1 MTTLMRRNPFEEL
14 INRFPHDLFGGDRA
28 EAPAIEWSPRCDVT
42 ETDEA
47 ILVHAELPGV
57 DVAHMD
63 VTVAE
68 GILTLRGEKTTERK
82 EETEKRS
89 YSERFFGSF
98 ERSITIPAG
107 IDESA
112 IQATLKDG
120 VLEVRV
126 PKMEV
131 VKAAARKVEIKQP

>member
-1 MTTLMRRNPFEEL
+1 MTALMRRNPFEEF
-14 INRFPHDLFGGDRA
+14 INLFPRDLFGGERTETA
-28 EAPAIEWSPRCDVT
+28 AMEWSPRCDVT

-47 ILVHAELPGV
+47 IVVHAELPGV
-57 DVAHMD
+57 DVAHME

-68 GILTLRGEKTTERK
+68 GVLTLRGEKTTERK

-126 PKMEV
+126 PKVEV
-131 VKAAARKVEIKQP
+131 VKPEARKVEIKQP

>member
-1 MTTLMRRNPFEEL
+1 L
-14 INRFPHDLFGGDRA
+14 
-28 EAPAIEWSPRCDVT
+28 
-42 ETDEA
+42 
-47 ILVHAELPGV
+47 
-57 DVAHMD
+57 
-63 VTVAE
+63 
-68 GILTLRGEKTTERK
+68 K

-131 VKAAARKVEIKQP
+131 VKPEARKVEIKQP

>member
-1 MTTLMRRNPFEEL
+1 MTALMRRNPFEEF
-14 INRFPHDLFGGDRA
+14 INLFPRDLFGGER
-28 EAPAIEWSPRCDVT
+28 APAPVGEWSPRCDVT

-47 ILVHAELPGV
+47 IVVHAELPGV
-57 DVAHMD
+57 DVANMD
-63 VTVAE
+63 VTVSD
-68 GILTLRGEKTTERK
+68 GVLTLRGEKTTERK

-107 IDESA
+107 IDEAA

-131 VKAAARKVEIKQP
+131 VKPAARKVEITKP